1 MAKDSSF
8 EVRTDSRCASRV
20 LTRGTRRRA
29 RAPSP
34 AQIFWPLH
42 PIFDRIWA
50 FIRLSPHF
58 EHFNHTWVDTHSCQ
72 GHDYHDV
79 LPFKDLMNEN
89 SGHYYT
95 NQELYQLF
103 DPMNP
108 ELPYLYDNF
117 DWGHC
122 HTAALGHDAAHATD
136 DTLREGGAQGTGDES
151 IFWETQWE

>member
-1 MAKDSSF
+1 M
-8 EVRTDSRCASRV
+8 
-20 LTRGTRRRA
+20 G
-29 RAPSP
+29 
-34 AQIFWPLH
+34 
-42 PIFDRIWA
+42 A

-108 ELPYLYDNF
+108 ELRTFTTTSIGGIATRPRWATMRPTQRTTRCARAVLRAPATSRF
-117 DWGHC
+117 SGKHSGSE
-122 HTAALGHDAAHATD
+122 HARAAPSVIRLDF
-136 DTLREGGAQGTGDES
+136 R
-151 IFWETQWE
+151 